1 MWVDEGPF
9 EQIKERTRPIVNK
22 VSPVSEGSLD
32 LISDLIVVE
41 VYEKGDVFIDRGK
54 KNNKE
59 YFVYEGVC
67 RSFLLSPEG
76 EEVTI
81 SYFLEGGVLSPNL
94 TRTANQISHLNFQA
108 LTKLTVA
115 SLNADKFQQLMINHL
130 DIRGFGNGVLQNEL
144 LAKVEKEI
152 ALASLT
158 GRERLILF
166 REKYHFL
173 ENLISHVDIAS
184 YLGITNI
191 SLSRLRR
198 ELRE

>member
-1 MWVDEGPF
+1 MNF
-9 EQIKERTRPIVNK
+9 EQIKERTRPLVNK
-22 VSPVSEGSLD
+22 VSPVSERSLD
-32 LISDLIVVE
+32 LICDLIVVE

-81 SYFLEGGVLSPNL
+81 SYFLEGGVLSPNK
-94 TRTANQISHLNFQA
+94 TRTASQISHLNFQA

-115 SLNADKFQQLMINHL
+115 SLNADKFEQLMINHI
-130 DIRGFGNGVLQNEL
+130 DIREFGNMVLQNEL

-152 ALASLT
+152 ALASLNAK
-158 GRERLILF
+158 ERLILF

-191 SLSRLRR
+191 SLSRLRKG
-198 ELRE
+198 LL

>member
-1 MWVDEGPF
+1 MNF
-9 EQIKERTRPIVNK
+9 EQIKERTRPLVNK
-22 VSPVSEGSLD
+22 VSPVSEGSLE
-32 LISDLIVVE
+32 LMSDLIVVE
-41 VYEKGDVFIDRGK
+41 VYEKGDMFIDRGK

-81 SYFLEGGVLSPNL
+81 SYFLEGGVLSPNK

-115 SLNADKFQQLMINHL
+115 SLNADKFEQLMINYI
-130 DIRGFGNGVLQNEL
+130 DIREFGNMVLQIEL
-144 LAKVEKEI
+144 LSKVEKEI
-152 ALASLT
+152 GLASLNAK
-158 GRERLILF
+158 ERLILF

-191 SLSRLRR
+191 SLSRLRK
-198 ELRE
+198 ELMK

>member
-1 MWVDEGPF
+1 MNF
-9 EQIKERTRPIVNK
+9 EQIKERTRPLVNK
-22 VSPVSEGSLD
+22 VSPVSEGALD
-32 LISDLIVVE
+32 LMSELIEVE
-41 VYEKGDVFIDRGK
+41 VYEKGELFIDRGK
-54 KNNKE
+54 TNNKE

-81 SYFLEGGVLSPNL
+81 SYFLEGGVLSPNK

-115 SLNADKFQQLMINHL
+115 SLNADKFEQLMINHI
-130 DIRGFGNGVLQNEL
+130 DIREFGNTVLQNEL

-152 ALASLT
+152 ALASLNAK
-158 GRERLILF
+158 ERLILF
-166 REKYHFL
+166 REKYHSL

-191 SLSRLRR
+191 SLSRLRKG
-198 ELRE
+198 LMK

>member
-1 MWVDEGPF
+1 MNF
-9 EQIKERTRPIVNK
+9 EQIKESLRPIINK

-32 LISDLIVVE
+32 LVNDLIVIE

-54 KNNKE
+54 RNNKE
-59 YFVYEGVC
+59 YFVYEGIC

-81 SYFLEGGVLSPNL
+81 SYFLEDSVLSPNK
-94 TRTANQISHLNFQA
+94 TRTGNQISYLNFQA

-115 SLNADKFQQLMINHL
+115 SLNADKFEQLMINHI
-130 DIRGFGNGVLQNEL
+130 DIREFGNMVLQNEL

-152 ALASLT
+152 GLASLNAK
-158 GRERLILF
+158 ERLLLF
-166 REKYHFL
+166 REKHHFL

-191 SLSRLRR
+191 TLSRLRKGLM
-198 ELRE
+198 E

>member
-1 MWVDEGPF
+1 MNF
-9 EQIKERTRPIVNK
+9 EQIKERTRPLVNK

-32 LISDLIVVE
+32 LMSDLILVE

-81 SYFLEGGVLSPNL
+81 SYFLKGSVLSPNK

-115 SLNADKFQQLMINHL
+115 SLNADKFEKLMINYI
-130 DIRGFGNGVLQNEL
+130 DIREFGNMVLHNEL

-152 ALASLT
+152 GLASLNAK
-158 GRERLILF
+158 ERLIQF
-166 REKYHFL
+166 REKHHFL

-191 SLSRLRR
+191 SLSRLRK
-198 ELRE
+198 ELMK

>member
-1 MWVDEGPF
+1 MNF
-9 EQIKERTRPIVNK
+9 EQIKERTRPLINK
-22 VSPVSEGSLD
+22 VSPISEGSLD

-81 SYFLEGGVLSPNL
+81 SYFLEGSVLSPNK

-108 LTKLTVA
+108 LTRLTVA
-115 SLNADKFQQLMINHL
+115 SLNADKFEQLMINHI
-130 DIRGFGNGVLQNEL
+130 DIREFGNMVLQNEL

-152 ALASLT
+152 GLASLNAK
-158 GRERLILF
+158 ERLILF

-173 ENLISHVDIAS
+173 ENLISHADIAS

>member
-1 MWVDEGPF
+1 MNF
-9 EQIKERTRPIVNK
+9 EQVKDRTRPLVNK

-32 LISDLIVVE
+32 LMSDLIVVE
-41 VYEKGDVFIDRGK
+41 VYEKGDMFIDRGK

-81 SYFLEGGVLSPNL
+81 SYFLEGGVLSPNK

-115 SLNADKFQQLMINHL
+115 SLNADKFEQLMINYI
-130 DIRGFGNGVLQNEL
+130 DIREFGNMVLQIEL

-152 ALASLT
+152 GLASLNAK
-158 GRERLILF
+158 ERLILF

-191 SLSRLRR
+191 SLSRLRK
-198 ELRE
+198 ELMK

>member
-1 MWVDEGPF
+1 MNF
-9 EQIKERTRPIVNK
+9 EQIKERTRPLVNK

-32 LISDLIVVE
+32 LISDLILVE

-81 SYFLEGGVLSPNL
+81 SYFLEGSVLSPNK

-108 LTKLTVA
+108 LTRLTVA
-115 SLNADKFQQLMINHL
+115 SLNADKFEQLMINHM
-130 DIRGFGNGVLQNEL
+130 DIREFGNMVLQNEL

-152 ALASLT
+152 GLASLNAK
-158 GRERLILF
+158 ERLILF

-173 ENLISHVDIAS
+173 ENLISHADIAS

>member
-1 MWVDEGPF
+1 MNS
-9 EQIKERTRPIVNK
+9 EQIKERTRPLVNK

-32 LISDLIVVE
+32 LMSDLILVE

-81 SYFLEGGVLSPNL
+81 SYFLEGSVLSPNK

-108 LTKLTVA
+108 LTKLTLA
-115 SLNADKFQQLMINHL
+115 SLNADKFEQLMINHI
-130 DIRGFGNGVLQNEL
+130 DIREFGNMVLQNEL

-152 ALASLT
+152 GLASLNAK
-158 GRERLILF
+158 ERLILF

>member
-1 MWVDEGPF
+1 MNF
-9 EQIKERTRPIVNK
+9 EQIKERTRPLVNK

-32 LISDLIVVE
+32 LMSDLIVVE
-41 VYEKGDVFIDRGK
+41 VYEKGDMFIDRGK

-81 SYFLEGGVLSPNL
+81 SYFLEGGVLSPNK

-115 SLNADKFQQLMINHL
+115 SLNADKFEQLMINHI
-130 DIRGFGNGVLQNEL
+130 DIREFGNMVLQNEL

-152 ALASLT
+152 ALASLNAK
-158 GRERLILF
+158 ERLILF

-191 SLSRLRR
+191 SLSRLRKGLL
-198 ELRE
+198 E

>member
-1 MWVDEGPF
+1 MNF
-9 EQIKERTRPIVNK
+9 EQIKERTRPLINK
-22 VSPVSEGSLD
+22 VSTVSEGSLD
-32 LISDLIVVE
+32 LISDLILVE

-54 KNNKE
+54 RNNKE
-59 YFVYEGVC
+59 YFVYEGIC

-81 SYFLEGGVLSPNL
+81 SYFLEGSVLSPNK

-108 LTKLTVA
+108 LTKLTLA
-115 SLNADKFQQLMINHL
+115 SLNADKFEQLMINHI
-130 DIRGFGNGVLQNEL
+130 DIREFGNMVLQNEL

-152 ALASLT
+152 GLASLNAK
-158 GRERLILF
+158 ERLILF
-166 REKYHFL
+166 REKYHVL

-191 SLSRLRR
+191 SLSRLRKGLM
-198 ELRE
+198 E

>member
-1 MWVDEGPF
+1 MNF
-9 EQIKERTRPIVNK
+9 EQIKERTRPLVNK
-22 VSPVSEGSLD
+22 VSAVSEGSLD
-32 LISDLIVVE
+32 LMSDLIVVE
-41 VYEKGDVFIDRGK
+41 VYDKGDVFIDRGK

-81 SYFLEGGVLSPNL
+81 SYFLEGSVLSPNK

-115 SLNADKFQQLMINHL
+115 SLNADKFEQLMINYI
-130 DIRGFGNGVLQNEL
+130 DIREFGNMVLQIEL
-144 LAKVEKEI
+144 LSKVEKEI
-152 ALASLT
+152 GLASLNAK
-158 GRERLILF
+158 ERLILF

-191 SLSRLRR
+191 SLSRLRKK
-198 ELRE
+198 LRK

>member
-1 MWVDEGPF
+1 MNF
-9 EQIKERTRPIVNK
+9 EQLKEKTRSIINK
-22 VSPVSEGSLD
+22 VSTISEGSLD
-32 LISDLIVVE
+32 LVSDLIVIE
-41 VYEKGDVFIDRGK
+41 IYEKGDVFIDRGK
-54 KNNKE
+54 RNHKE
-59 YFVYEGVC
+59 YFVFEGVC

-81 SYFLEGGVLSPNL
+81 SFFLEDSVLSPNK

-115 SLNADKFQQLMINHL
+115 SLNADKFEQLMINHL
-130 DIRGFGNGVLQNEL
+130 DIREFGNMVLQNEL

-152 ALASLT
+152 GLASLNAK
-158 GRERLILF
+158 ERLILF

-184 YLGITNI
+184 YLGITNV
-191 SLSRLRR
+191 SLSRLRKS
-198 ELRE
+198 LIA

>member
-1 MWVDEGPF
+1 MNF
-9 EQIKERTRPIVNK
+9 EQIKERTRPLVNK

-54 KNNKE
+54 RNNKE

-81 SYFLEGGVLSPNL
+81 SYFLEDGVLSPNL
-94 TRTANQISHLNFQA
+94 TRTANQISYLNFQA

-130 DIRGFGNGVLQNEL
+130 DVREFGNKVLQFEL
-144 LAKVEKEI
+144 LSKVEKEI
-152 ALASLT
+152 ALASLN

-173 ENLISHVDIAS
+173 ENLISHADIAS

>member
-1 MWVDEGPF
+1 MNF
-9 EQIKERTRPIVNK
+9 EQIKERTRPLVNK
-22 VSPVSEGSLD
+22 VSPVSEESLD
-32 LISDLIVVE
+32 LMSDLIVVE
-41 VYEKGDVFIDRGK
+41 VYEKGDVFIGRGK

-81 SYFLEGGVLSPNL
+81 SYFLEGGVLSPNK
-94 TRTANQISHLNFQA
+94 TRTANQLSHLNFQA

-115 SLNADKFQQLMINHL
+115 SLNADKFEQLMINHI
-130 DIRGFGNGVLQNEL
+130 DIREFGNMVLQSEL

-152 ALASLT
+152 ALASLNAK
-158 GRERLILF
+158 ERLILF

-191 SLSRLRR
+191 SLSRLRKGLM
-198 ELRE
+198 E

>member
-1 MWVDEGPF
+1 MNF
-9 EQIKERTRPIVNK
+9 EQIKERTRPLVNK

-32 LISDLIVVE
+32 LMSDLIVVE
-41 VYEKGDVFIDRGK
+41 VYEKGDVFIYRGK

-81 SYFLEGGVLSPNL
+81 SYFLEGGVLSPNK

-108 LTKLTVA
+108 LTKVTVA
-115 SLNADKFQQLMINHL
+115 SLNADKFEQLMINHI
-130 DIRGFGNGVLQNEL
+130 DIREFGNMVLQYEL

-152 ALASLT
+152 ALASLSAK
-158 GRERLILF
+158 ERLILF

-173 ENLISHVDIAS
+173 ENLISHADIAS

-191 SLSRLRR
+191 SISRLRR

>member
-1 MWVDEGPF
+1 MNF
-9 EQIKERTRPIVNK
+9 EQIKERTRPLVNK
-22 VSPVSEGSLD
+22 VSPVSEGALD
-32 LISDLIVVE
+32 LMSDLIVVE
-41 VYEKGDVFIDRGK
+41 VYEKGDMFIDRGK

-81 SYFLEGGVLSPNL
+81 SYFLEGDVLSPNK

-108 LTKLTVA
+108 LTKVTVA
-115 SLNADKFQQLMINHL
+115 SLNADKFEQLMINHI
-130 DIRGFGNGVLQNEL
+130 DIREFGNTVLQNEH

-152 ALASLT
+152 ALASLNAK
-158 GRERLILF
+158 ERLILF
-166 REKYHFL
+166 REKYHSL

-191 SLSRLRR
+191 SLSRLRKG
-198 ELRE
+198 LMK

>member
-1 MWVDEGPF
+1 MDF
-9 EQIKERTRPIVNK
+9 EQIKERTRPLVNR
-22 VSPVSEGSLD
+22 VSPLSEGSLD

-67 RSFLLSPEG
+67 RSFVLNSEG

-81 SYFLEGGVLSPNL
+81 SFFLEGSVLSPNK

-108 LTKLTVA
+108 LTRLTVA
-115 SLNADKFQQLMINHL
+115 SLNADKFEQLMINHI
-130 DIRGFGNGVLQNEL
+130 DIREFGNMVLQHEL

-152 ALASLT
+152 ALASLN

-173 ENLISHVDIAS
+173 ENLISHIDIAS

-198 ELRE
+198 GLME

>member
-1 MWVDEGPF
+1 MNF
-9 EQIKERTRPIVNK
+9 EQIKERTRPLVNK

-32 LISDLIVVE
+32 LMSDLIVVE
-41 VYEKGDVFIDRGK
+41 IYEKGDMFIDRGK
-54 KNNKE
+54 KNNRE

-81 SYFLEGGVLSPNL
+81 SYFLEGGVLSPNK

-115 SLNADKFQQLMINHL
+115 SLNADKFEQLMINHI
-130 DIRGFGNGVLQNEL
+130 DIREFGNMVLQNEL

-152 ALASLT
+152 GLASLSAK
-158 GRERLILF
+158 ERLILF

-191 SLSRLRR
+191 SLSRLRK
-198 ELRE
+198 ELMK

>member
-1 MWVDEGPF
+1 MNL

-22 VSPVSEGSLD
+22 VAPVSEESLGLMSG
-32 LISDLIVVE
+32 LIALE
-41 VYEKGDVFIDRGK
+41 VYEKGDVFIDKGK

-67 RSFLLSPEG
+67 RSYLLSPEG

-81 SYFLEGGVLSPNL
+81 SYFLESSVLSPNK

-108 LTKLTVA
+108 LTKVTVA
-115 SLNADKFQQLMINHL
+115 SLNADKFEQLMINHM
-130 DIRGFGNGVLQNEL
+130 DIREFGNMVLQNEL

-152 ALASLT
+152 ALASLNAK
-158 GRERLILF
+158 ERLLLF

-191 SLSRLRR
+191 SLSRLRK
-198 ELRE
+198 ELVK

>member
-1 MWVDEGPF
+1 MNF
-9 EQIKERTRPIVNK
+9 AQIKERTRSIINK

-32 LISDLIVVE
+32 LVSDLIVIE

-59 YFVYEGVC
+59 YFVFEGIC

-81 SYFLEGGVLSPNL
+81 SFFLEGSVLSPNK

-115 SLNADKFQQLMINHL
+115 SLNADKFEQLMINHI
-130 DIRGFGNGVLQNEL
+130 DIREFGNMVLQNEL

-152 ALASLT
+152 GLASLNAK
-158 GRERLILF
+158 ERLILF
-166 REKYHFL
+166 REKHHFL

-191 SLSRLRR
+191 SLSRLRK
-198 ELRE
+198 ELME

>member
-1 MWVDEGPF
+1 MNF

-32 LISDLIVVE
+32 LMSDLILVE

-81 SYFLEGGVLSPNL
+81 SYFREGGVLSPNK

-115 SLNADKFQQLMINHL
+115 SLNADNFEQLMIKHI
-130 DIRGFGNGVLQNEL
+130 DIREFGNMVLQIEL
-144 LAKVEKEI
+144 LSKVEKEI
-152 ALASLT
+152 GLASLNAK
-158 GRERLILF
+158 ERLVLF

-191 SLSRLRR
+191 SLSRLRK
-198 ELRE
+198 ELMK

>member
-1 MWVDEGPF
+1 MNF
-9 EQIKERTRPIVNK
+9 EQIKERTRPLVNK

-32 LISDLIVVE
+32 LMSNLILVE

-81 SYFLEGGVLSPNL
+81 SYFLEGSVLSPNK

-108 LTKLTVA
+108 LTRLTLA
-115 SLNADKFQQLMINHL
+115 SLNADKFEQLMINHI
-130 DIRGFGNGVLQNEL
+130 DIREFGNMVLQNEL

-152 ALASLT
+152 GLASLNAK
-158 GRERLILF
+158 ERLILF

-173 ENLISHVDIAS
+173 ENLISHADIAS

>member
-1 MWVDEGPF
+1 MNFD
-9 EQIKERTRPIVNK
+9 QIKERTRPLVNK

-32 LISDLIVVE
+32 LVSDLILVE

-81 SYFLEGGVLSPNL
+81 SYFLEGSVLSPNK

-115 SLNADKFQQLMINHL
+115 SLNADKFEQLMINYI
-130 DIRGFGNGVLQNEL
+130 DIREFGNMVLRNEL

-152 ALASLT
+152 GLASLNAK
-158 GRERLILF
+158 ERLILF

-191 SLSRLRR
+191 SLSRLRK
-198 ELRE
+198 ELMK

>member
-1 MWVDEGPF
+1 MNF
-9 EQIKERTRPIVNK
+9 EQIKERTRPLINK

-32 LISDLIVVE
+32 LVNDLIVIE

-54 KNNKE
+54 RNNKE
-59 YFVYEGVC
+59 YFVYDGIC

-81 SYFLEGGVLSPNL
+81 SYFLEGSVLSPNK

-108 LTKLTVA
+108 LTKLTLA
-115 SLNADKFQQLMINHL
+115 SLNADKFEQLMINHI
-130 DIRGFGNGVLQNEL
+130 DIREFGNMVLQNEL

-152 ALASLT
+152 GLASLNAK
-158 GRERLILF
+158 ERLILF

-191 SLSRLRR
+191 SLSRLRK
-198 ELRE
+198 ELME

>member
-1 MWVDEGPF
+1 MDL
-9 EQIKERTRPIVNK
+9 EQIKERTRPLVHK
-22 VSPVSEGSLD
+22 VSPVSEGALD

-41 VYEKGDVFIDRGK
+41 VYEKGEVFIDRGK

-59 YFVYEGVC
+59 YFVYEGIC

-81 SYFLEGGVLSPNL
+81 SFFLDGSVLSPNK
-94 TRTANQISHLNFQA
+94 TRTANQISHLSFQA

-115 SLNADKFQQLMINHL
+115 SLNADKFEQLMINHR
-130 DIRGFGNGVLQNEL
+130 DIREFGNMVLQYEL

-152 ALASLT
+152 ALASLN

-173 ENLISHVDIAS
+173 ENLISHIDIAS

-198 ELRE
+198 GLME

>member
-1 MWVDEGPF
+1 MNF
-9 EQIKERTRPIVNK
+9 EQIKERTRPLINK
-22 VSPVSEGSLD
+22 VSPVSERSLD
-32 LISDLIVVE
+32 LVVDLIVIE
-41 VYEKGDVFIDRGK
+41 DYEKGDVFIDRGK
-54 KNNKE
+54 RNNKE
-59 YFVYEGVC
+59 YFVYEGIC

-81 SYFLEGGVLSPNL
+81 SYFLEGSVLSPNKS
-94 TRTANQISHLNFQA
+94 RTANQISHLNYQA

-115 SLNADKFQQLMINHL
+115 SLNADKFEQLMINHI
-130 DIRGFGNGVLQNEL
+130 DIREFGNMVLQNEL

-152 ALASLT
+152 GLASLNAK
-158 GRERLILF
+158 ERLILF

-191 SLSRLRR
+191 SLSRLRKVLM
-198 ELRE
+198 E

>member
-1 MWVDEGPF
+1 MNF
-9 EQIKERTRPIVNK
+9 EQIKERTRPLVNK

-32 LISDLIVVE
+32 LVSDLILVE
-41 VYEKGDVFIDRGK
+41 VYEKGEVFIDRGK

-81 SYFLEGGVLSPNL
+81 SYFLEGSVLSPNK

-115 SLNADKFQQLMINHL
+115 SLNADKFEQLMINYI
-130 DIRGFGNGVLQNEL
+130 DIREFGNMVLQNEL

-152 ALASLT
+152 GLASLNAK
-158 GRERLILF
+158 ERLILF

-173 ENLISHVDIAS
+173 ENLISHVYIAS

-191 SLSRLRR
+191 SLSRLRK
-198 ELRE
+198 ELMK